1 MMSVECGCLRMF
13 DDFLGC
19 MNMSE
24 NVLGCLRMSEN
35 INFIKGYLRKSDI
48 SRDR

>member
-1 MMSVECGCLRMF
+1 MISVECGCLLRMF

-35 INFIKGYLRKSDI
+35 INFIKG
-48 SRDR
+48 